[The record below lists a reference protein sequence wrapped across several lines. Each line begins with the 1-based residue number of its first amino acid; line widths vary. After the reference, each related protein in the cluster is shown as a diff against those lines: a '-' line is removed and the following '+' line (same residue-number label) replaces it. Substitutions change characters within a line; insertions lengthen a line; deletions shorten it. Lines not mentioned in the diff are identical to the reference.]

1 MVSFLYL
8 SFVYISI
15 MMIREPMES
24 GARIISFGKH
34 KIINI
39 FSRFEHNSLIVSYT
53 KITNGSFGRQINIT
67 PGEERRT
74 IWLHTPNR
82 SKSSN
87 GTK

>member
-1 MVSFLYL
+1 MVSFFILVIYKYKHYDNL
-8 SFVYISI
+8 
-15 MMIREPMES
+15 
-24 GARIISFGKH
+24 GATKRWCPDFFEKH
-34 KIINI
+34 KKNNF

-53 KITNGSFGRQINIT
+53 KITNESFGRQINIT